1 MKKDNSQ
8 LLGKRFSCTC
18 GKDHTVP
25 TAHFSYDE
33 HAFDNLA
40 NLAEEYGSG
49 GTCLVIADTRTQAVA
64 GKEVVD
70 TLRRQKLQAK
80 CFIVPDVHG
89 ESPAADDAT
98 KDMLLQQAPQADIYL
113 AVGSGV
119 INDLVKW
126 LAYLREKPYIT
137 VPTAASMNGYGSA
150 NVAATID
157 GLKVLFHAEA
167 PKAVVVK
174 PDIIISAPD
183 ELTASGLGDVLAKPV
198 SSADWKLN
206 QFLFGEYYCQYAVDL
221 LKELEPVYLNNPD
234 KIKNKNPDGFRALFE
249 ALFYSSIAM
258 TITGTS
264 SPASGGEHLISHTL
278 DILAGR
284 DGVQH
289 DLHGRQV
296 GLGSILT
303 AALYERIMAMDTPVF
318 RQVPTSVN
326 EDFWGTLTPVVA
338 REYTKKLP
346 KLEQVVELLCQPGMW
361 DKLKAVLQPM
371 LCPAE
376 KLKNCLMTAEA
387 AHRYKDIRFNNQ
399 PLSKAMFLETIANAN
414 QMRAR
419 FTVLDLA
426 WLLGILPDELEL
438 LVYRWMEL

>member
-1 MKKDNSQ
+1 MANDS
-8 LLGKRFSCTC
+8 LLGATFGCEC
-18 GKDHTVP
+18 GKTHSVP
-25 TAHFSYDE
+25 TAHYYYDQ
-33 HAFDNLA
+33 HAFA
-40 NLAEEYGSG
+40 NLADLVEEYGSG
-49 GTCLVIADTRTQAVA
+49 CTCLVIADARTYEVA
-64 GKEVVD
+64 GKEVVN
-70 TLRRQKLQAK
+70 TLRRHGQKTE
-80 CFIVPDVHG
+80 CFIVPDNNG
-89 ESPAADDAT
+89 ESPVADDAT
-98 KDMLLQQAPQADIYL
+98 KDMLLQQAPAADIYL

-126 LAYLREKPYIT
+126 VAYLREKPYIT

-174 PDIIISAPD
+174 PDIIISAPN

-221 LKELEPVYLNNPD
+221 LKELEPVYLNNPE
-234 KIKNKNPDGFRALFE
+234 KIKNKHPEGFRALFE

-296 GLGSILT
+296 GVGSILT

-318 RQVPTSVN
+318 RQIPSSVD

-338 REYTKKLP
+338 KEYTRKLP
-346 KLEQVVELLCQPGMW
+346 KLEQAVELLSQPGMW
-361 DKLKAVLQPM
+361 GKLKAALQPM

-376 KLKNCLMTAEA
+376 KLKHCLMKAEA
-387 AHRYKDIRFNNQ
+387 AHRYKDIRYNKQ
-399 PLSKAMFLETIANAN
+399 PLTKTMFLETITNAN

-426 WLLGILPDELEL
+426 WLLGIIPDELEI
-438 LVYRWMEL
+438 LVDKWTGS